1 MMTRDQDLTVMA
13 KTLYGEARGEGQ
25 AGLEAVAWV
34 ILNRSKRRNKS
45 VSDICLAPKQFSC
58 WNESDPNAKK
68 LESLRIENDPEN
80 PAYLRCIA
88 TAAGVLA
95 GDIQDRTSGSDHY
108 HTSDIS
114 PSWARDMDLRG
125 IIGHHKFYRS

>member
-1 MMTRDQDLTVMA
+1 MTFRDQDLTVLA

-25 AGLEAVAWV
+25 AGLEAVAHV
-34 ILNRSKRRNKS
+34 ILNRSKRRGKS
-45 VSDICLAPKQFSC
+45 IADICLAPKQFSC
-58 WNESDPNAKK
+58 WNESDPNKKK
-68 LESLRIENDPEN
+68 LEALRIETDPES

-95 GDIQDRTSGSDHY
+95 GDIVDRSGGADHY
-108 HTSDIS
+108 HASDIS
-114 PSWARDMDLRG
+114 PSWARDMDLTG